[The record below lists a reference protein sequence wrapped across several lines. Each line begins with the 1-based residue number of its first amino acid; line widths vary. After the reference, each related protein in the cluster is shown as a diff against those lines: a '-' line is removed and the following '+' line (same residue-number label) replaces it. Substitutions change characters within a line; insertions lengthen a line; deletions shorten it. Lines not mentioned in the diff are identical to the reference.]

1 MLSSKQMHHL
11 IDRDTFKRLTY
22 SQRVALEALADGPAV
37 ASHPLRAGRYWT
49 LYSLPIGRTTI
60 GALVDQHLVTVTSTT
75 GGDTAMITETGR
87 RVLAAGKAR
96 AA

>member
-1 MLSSKQMHHL
+1 MLSDKQLHHL
-11 IDRDTFKRLTY
+11 IDKDTWKRLTH

-37 ASHPLRAGRYWT
+37 ASHPRGAGRYWT

-60 GALVDQHLVTVTSTT
+60 AALMDQHLVTVTSVAA
-75 GGDTAMITETGR
+75 GDSAMITTTGR
-87 RVLAAGKAR
+87 SVLAAGKGR